1 MACKK
6 TYNPAAH
13 YLLVASKLSRMKNNP
28 QSFTNWLQ
36 ELFLPDDAD
45 RIIDAIRDNRFDKN
59 FGTKMIDTSSDLLEE
74 VSFNGVPQSDE
85 NSESNFKARI
95 TDKIGNFAYENWIR
109 EFTRRIIELS
119 VFNIR
124 TRVSFN
130 PNEIVEGNINSLN
143 YNILNFKNE
152 LLWNLHMNK
161 FRK

>member
-1 MACKK
+1 M
-6 TYNPAAH
+6 
-13 YLLVASKLSRMKNNP
+13 LVASKLSRMKNDP

-45 RIIDAIRDNRFDKN
+45 KIIDAIRDNRFDKN

-124 TRVSFN
+124 TGASFN
-130 PNEIVEGNINSLN
+130 PN
-143 YNILNFKNE
+143 
-152 LLWNLHMNK
+152 
-161 FRK
+161 